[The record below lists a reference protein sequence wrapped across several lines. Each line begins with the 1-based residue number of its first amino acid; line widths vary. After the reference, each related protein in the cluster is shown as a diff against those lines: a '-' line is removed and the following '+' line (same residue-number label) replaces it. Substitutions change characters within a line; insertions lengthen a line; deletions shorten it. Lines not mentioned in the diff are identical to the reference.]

1 MRRSARKT
9 ARRYWL
15 LAGLICLWPG
25 LPAAA
30 QTSIL
35 DSPDIRAEIK
45 TGLDA
50 LYDMQFA
57 PSRASFNAVTGRF
70 PEHPIG
76 PFLEGLTLWWEIL
89 LDLSDTS
96 NDEAFYGYM
105 TEVVRRSDEVLAEDP
120 GNFDAM
126 FFKGMALGFRG
137 RLRSNRRHW
146 IRAAADGHRAMRY
159 VLDVADSDTTNHDYV
174 LGRALYEYYAALIPV
189 RYPFARAIT
198 TFLPPGD
205 RARGMAGLQRT
216 ASQGYFMRT
225 EALYFLVQ
233 INYLYERD
241 FNASVDHVTE
251 LRSRHPDNPFFH
263 TLEGR
268 IYASWGFWPSSAQV
282 FQSVL
287 ERYMRNRPG
296 YNAAMAEQALYYL
309 ARARMEAGE
318 PNEALSYLLSLEA
331 LTARSEVDTYFKAAG
346 RLLQG
351 MVHDVLDQRD
361 RAITRYEEVLAMPD
375 RGTLHARAHEYLRNP
390 YRR

>member
-1 MRRSARKT
+1 M
-9 ARRYWL
+9 
-15 LAGLICLWPG
+15 LACLILSWPG
-25 LPAAA
+25 LQTAA

-35 DSPDIRAEIK
+35 DNPDVRAEIK
-45 TGLDA
+45 SGLDA
-50 LYDMQFA
+50 LYDMQFDA
-57 PSRASFNAVTGRF
+57 SRASFNAVTDRF

-105 TEVVRRSDEVLAEDP
+105 TEVVRRSDEVLVANP

-159 VLDVADSDTTNHDYV
+159 VLDVADSDSTNHDYV

-205 RARGMAGLQRT
+205 RAGGMAGLQRT
-216 ASQGYFMRT
+216 ASQGYFMKT

-268 IYASWGFWPSSAQV
+268 IYASWGFWPSAAQV

-287 ERYMRNRPG
+287 ERFTRDRPG

-309 ARARMEAGE
+309 ARARMQAGE

-361 RAITRYEEVLAMPD
+361 RAVARYEEVLAMPD
-375 RGTLHARAHEYLRNP
+375 RGTLHTRAREYLQDP